1 MLEKQLQKQAEQQV
15 AGGQTRNFNMGG
27 INVQKDSAVRILLG
41 VYHLVY
47 TYQDQTYEIYVSA
60 DGSKHIA
67 SGHPMDAG
75 RKQKYAALQK
85 EIKELDDRGGGM
97 IVFGIIALLAAFAFW
112 PLLILGVI
120 LLVIGI
126 PRALKYIK
134 LADAKKEELKEFM
147 NQRSNAINN
156 FAQCGKPLNGVYAN
170 LPLDAEALAFAA
182 AKAYNV
188 IVPLEFKKLADIN
201 DKIKVTNAITK
212 AGVDKK
218 HAKDFYAGKSQT
230 IAEGIDI
237 EQAEKM
243 QEELRKS
250 GIEMQVIPQKE

>member
-1 MLEKQLQKQAEQQV
+1 MKKDFFHLEERGTTVRREVL
-15 AGGQTRNFNMGG
+15 AGITTFMTMAYVLAVQPSAICGFGPDAAITD
-27 INVQKDSAVRILLG
+27 INGVVISKSALL
-41 VYHLVY
+41 VMCALV
-47 TYQDQTYEIYVSA
+47 S
-60 DGSKHIA
+60 
-67 SGHPMDAG
+67 
-75 RKQKYAALQK
+75 
-85 EIKELDDRGGGM
+85 
-97 IVFGIIALLAAFAFW
+97 GIITLYMGL
-112 PLLILGVI
+112 
-120 LLVIGI
+120 
-126 PRALKYIK
+126 
-134 LADAKKEELKEFM
+134 
-147 NQRSNAINN
+147 
-156 FAQCGKPLNGVYAN
+156 YAN

>member
-1 MLEKQLQKQAEQQV
+1 MRTESPQAKRQSTKRRTQR
-15 AGGQTRNFNMGG
+15 T
-27 INVQKDSAVRILLG
+27 
-41 VYHLVY
+41 
-47 TYQDQTYEIYVSA
+47 
-60 DGSKHIA
+60 
-67 SGHPMDAG
+67 
-75 RKQKYAALQK
+75 
-85 EIKELDDRGGGM
+85 
-97 IVFGIIALLAAFAFW
+97 FGTAPA
-112 PLLILGVI
+112 
-120 LLVIGI
+120 
-126 PRALKYIK
+126 
-134 LADAKKEELKEFM
+134 
-147 NQRSNAINN
+147 
-156 FAQCGKPLNGVYAN
+156 
-170 LPLDAEALAFAA
+170 LDAEALAFAA